1 MRRLRFLIAIPAI
14 AALAIMG
21 ATGASAAAAPAH
33 QAARARAL
41 TAASS
46 GADPWVWENGNG
58 LFIYGTAHNEPLTGD
73 TSGGTTYTI
82 SPQVV
87 VNGVHFYSIHP
98 LGNTGLC
105 WDTLALAGDTIS
117 PESCPANDD
126 NEWFSIPSSGTT
138 GYIQTYLTPPSGY
151 SQCVTGEGNGN
162 ALKLENCGTYTNR
175 QYWTTYSV

>member
-33 QAARARAL
+33 QAAHARAV

-58 LFIYGTAHNEPLTGD
+58 LFIYGTAHNEPLSGD

-82 SPQVV
+82 SPQEVI
-87 VNGVHFYSIHP
+87 NGVHWYTIHP

-105 WDTLALAGDTIS
+105 WDSLGFAGDTIS
-117 PESCPANDD
+117 PESCPANDAQ
-126 NEWFSIPSSGTT
+126 EWFAIPSSGTT
-138 GYIQTYLTPPSGY
+138 GFIFAWGGTE
-151 SQCVTGEGNGN
+151 CITGEGNGN
-162 ALKLENCGTYTNR
+162 ALKLEGCATYTNR